1 MELGPASRR
10 QQMDRRNLRP
20 RPRLRRGA
28 LVYQFSPHDLFDWD
42 GVNEQILLDME
53 WNGQPRKV
61 LVRPERNGYVYVLDR
76 TTGEVLSANGYLYVI
91 DRQS

>member
-1 MELGPASRR
+1 
-10 QQMDRRNLRP
+10 MDRRNLRP
-20 RPRLRRGA
+20 RPQLRRGA

-61 LVRPERNGYVYVLDR
+61 LVRPERNGY
-76 TTGEVLSANGYLYVI
+76 LYVI